1 MGTGKRIVTV
11 VVGAF
16 LLFNATVFGI
26 QLVTGGADPGGPR
39 SSSYTTDD
47 DGIRAWADL
56 LALRGRRVTRLRETL
71 ADADL
76 DPDATLVVAD
86 PDRLETDDQEAV
98 ARFLAGGGRL
108 VLVGS
113 FSAPLLGPDV
123 AWESDGA
130 ERVEVG
136 GDDAGDARVLEG
148 DGRGSFTGDLGPGI
162 EPVGTG
168 DNLVVVAAGPAAGG
182 RVVAVADSSL
192 LHNDHLAEAD
202 NAAFALAL
210 AGDADR
216 PVHFLESVHGY
227 GAASGLG
234 ALPQA
239 AKSTLIG
246 LLVAALVGV
255 WCAGQRF
262 GPPEERARRLPPPR
276 RAYVDAMAVSL
287 ARSGDPV
294 SAVEPLR
301 RSARQAWADRLT
313 PARTD
318 PATAARGD
326 GPLDPQAA
334 AAAGLGP
341 DELAALDRPS
351 SSADGLL
358 ALGRAAARLHDPTV
372 PRPGGP
378 TT

>member
-1 MGTGKRIVTV
+1 MGTGKRLVTV

-16 LLFNATVFGI
+16 LVYNAAVYGV

-56 LALRGRRVTRLRETL
+56 LGLRDRKVSRLRDTL
-71 ADADL
+71 AESDL
-76 DPDATLVVAD
+76 DPGATLVVAD
-86 PDRLETDDQEAV
+86 PDQVSADDQEAV
-98 ARFLAGGGRL
+98 GRFLTDGGRL

-113 FSAPLLGPDV
+113 FSAPFLGSDIE
-123 AWESDGA
+123 WESHGTD
-130 ERVEVG
+130 RVQVR
-136 GDDAGDARVLEG
+136 GDDAGDARVVEG
-148 DGRGSFTGDLGPGI
+148 DGRGSFVGDLGPGI
-162 EPVGTG
+162 EPLGTDG
-168 DNLVVVAAGPAAGG
+168 DVVVAAAGPVAGG
-182 RVVAVADSSL
+182 RVVAIADSSL
-192 LHNDHLAEAD
+192 LHNEHLAGAD
-202 NAAFALAL
+202 NAAFALAIVGE
-210 AGDADR
+210 AGR
-216 PVHFLESVHGY
+216 PVLFLESVHGY

-234 ALPQA
+234 ALPEA
-239 AKSTLIG
+239 AKATLIG
-246 LLVAALVGV
+246 LVGAALAGM

-262 GPPEERARRLPPPR
+262 GPPEDRARRFPPPR

-294 SAVEPLR
+294 AAVEPLR

-313 PARTD
+313 PDLTD
-318 PATAARGD
+318 PTTRSGADR
-326 GPLDPQAA
+326 PLDPQAA
-334 AAAGLGP
+334 AVGLGP
-341 DELAALDRPS
+341 DELAALDHPS
-351 SSADGLL
+351 ATAAGLL

>member
-1 MGTGKRIVTV
+1 MTAWRRMGPGKRIVTV

-16 LLFNATVFGI
+16 LLFNATVYGI

-56 LALRGRRVTRLRETL
+56 LALHGRKVTRLRETL
-71 ADADL
+71 AQSDL
-76 DPDATLVVAD
+76 DPAATLVVAD
-86 PDRLETDDQEAV
+86 PDRLEAGDEEAV
-98 ARFLAGGGRL
+98 ARFLTDGGRL

-113 FSAPLLGPDV
+113 FSAPLLGSEVEWD
-123 AWESDGA
+123 ADGA
-130 ERVEVG
+130 ERVDVVG
-136 GDDAGDARVLEG
+136 IDAGDARAVEG
-148 DGRGSFTGDLGPGI
+148 DGRGSFAGELAPGI

-168 DNLVVVAAGPAAGG
+168 DDRTVVVAGPVAAG

-202 NAAFALAL
+202 NAAFALAV
-210 AGDADR
+210 AGEADR
-216 PVHFLESVHGY
+216 PVLFLESVHGY

-234 ALPQA
+234 ALPPA

-246 LLVAALVGV
+246 LALAALVGV
-255 WCAGQRF
+255 WSAGQRF

-276 RAYVDAMAVSL
+276 RDYVDALAVSL
-287 ARSGDPV
+287 ARSGDPG

-313 PARTD
+313 ARPD
-318 PATAARGD
+318 AG

-341 DELAALDRPS
+341 EELAALDHPPTS
-351 SSADGLL
+351 SDGLL